1 MKEIII
7 QKNENEQRLDR
18 FLQKYLERAP
28 RNFIFKMIR
37 KKNIKVNGKKAT
49 PEMIIYAGDRIQ
61 LFLSDETIEKFLGTR
76 EHIKSHLKLD
86 IVYEDRNIIL
96 INKKVG
102 ILSHGAGN
110 PNDDNIADGMINYLI
125 EKGDYKPEDN
135 RTFKPSICNR
145 LDRNTSGLIIGAKS
159 YDSLKKINEAIR
171 NRYIRTFYK
180 TIVKGRFK
188 DEVRVEAYLIKD
200 KSNNRVKISQQNKDG
215 AKLIVTNVKPLKYS
229 DGYTLLEIELI
240 TGRTHQIRSQ
250 LSTLGFPIIGDGK
263 YGDKNVNKRFKDN
276 YGFTSQWLHGYK
288 IELQGLREDLEYL
301 NGKIFE
307 TRPSEEYLKIEQ
319 DLFI

>member
-1 MKEIII
+1 
-7 QKNENEQRLDR
+7 
-18 FLQKYLERAP
+18 
-28 RNFIFKMIR
+28 MIR

-229 DGYTLLEIELI
+229 DGYTYWK
-240 TGRTHQIRSQ
+240 S
-250 LSTLGFPIIGDGK
+250 S
-263 YGDKNVNKRFKDN
+263 
-276 YGFTSQWLHGYK
+276 
-288 IELQGLREDLEYL
+288 
-301 NGKIFE
+301 
-307 TRPSEEYLKIEQ
+307 
-319 DLFI
+319 